1 MKTDF
6 ITELDATATKLLEV
20 LKAFTAEEFK
30 QIPFPGSWSAA
41 QVAEHLLKSASGIP
55 AVLSGKSKPAE
66 RDPEEKVKIIE
77 SIFLDFNTKM
87 KSPGSILPSDDPP
100 GKQELLQSLN
110 ATFEKIK
117 QVSNRINLADQF
129 TDFPFPQMGELTGYE
144 WLCFLISHSKRHT
157 LQIKNIYDKVSGSVI
172 VP

>member
-1 MKTDF
+1 MTTDF
-6 ITELDATATKLLEV
+6 ITELDSTASNLLEV
-20 LKAFTAEEFK
+20 LKAFTIEEFR

-55 AVLSGKSKPAE
+55 ALLSGNSKPAE
-66 RDPEEKVKIIE
+66 REPQEKVKIIE

-87 KSPGSILPSDDPP
+87 KSPRSILPSDDPP
-100 GKQELLQSLN
+100 EKEELLKNLN
-110 ATFEKIK
+110 ASFEKIK

-144 WLCFLISHSKRHT
+144 WMCFIISHSKRHT
-157 LQIKNIYDKVSGSVI
+157 VQIKNIYAKVSGNII